1 MNLDVFEQLV
11 NPDAL
16 ERLVNLDAL
25 ERLLAQRSRRTL
37 AIPDFR
43 SAAVLVA
50 VTTGTQPELIL
61 TRRSATLPTH
71 RGQIAFP
78 GGKLEAGED
87 AVQAGLREAFEEVA
101 LEPSAVRV
109 LGLMHDVWTPQ
120 GFQVTP
126 VLASIAPN
134 ATLEPQAGEVAA
146 LLRVPIADL
155 RQITPRLDLHLEPPQ
170 GRWPAGVTGPRTIL
184 HYDWRGVDIWGMTAF
199 VIEELLTLLDQVQ

>member
-1 MNLDVFEQLV
+1 MNADS
-11 NPDAL
+11 L
-16 ERLVNLDAL
+16 ERV
-25 ERLLAQRSRRTL
+25 LAGRARREL

-50 VTTGTQPELIL
+50 VTTGPHPELIL
-61 TRRSATLPTH
+61 TQRGATLPTH
-71 RGQIAFP
+71 QGQIAFP

-87 AVQAGLREAFEEVA
+87 AVQAALREAFEEVA
-101 LEPSAVRV
+101 LQPSAVRV

-126 VLASIAPN
+126 VLAAIAPN
-134 ATLEPQAGEVAA
+134 ASLEPQLGEVAA

-155 RQITPRLDLHLEPPQ
+155 RQITPRQEIFLGPPQ
-170 GRWPAGVTGPRTIL
+170 GRWPPGVTGPRTIL

>member
-1 MNLDVFEQLV
+1 MNPSQS
-11 NPDAL
+11 
-16 ERLVNLDAL
+16 ERL

-50 VTTGTQPELIL
+50 VTTGPQPALIL
-61 TRRSATLPTH
+61 TQRGATLPTH
-71 RGQIAFP
+71 QGQIAFP
-78 GGKLEAGED
+78 GGKLESGED
-87 AVQAGLREAFEEVA
+87 AVQAALREAFEEVA
-101 LEPSAVRV
+101 LEPKAVRV
-109 LGLMHDVWTPQ
+109 LGLMDDVWTPQ

-126 VLASIAPN
+126 VLAVIAPDT
-134 ATLEPQAGEVAA
+134 ALEPQAGEVAA

-155 RQITPRLDLHLEPPQ
+155 QQITPRSDLRHAPLQ

-199 VIEELLTLLDQVQ
+199 VIEELLALLDSSVEK